1 MGASL
6 RKSDSI
12 AEQALGAFLD
22 EHFYETLH
30 KRDAGFEYERVH
42 DRKRQLKGMD
52 VIVNYHGNRIVIDEK
67 SALHWINRNLRTFSF
82 ELSSLQSGHRDP
94 VPGWLYNANAETN
107 RYLLMWVK
115 TWDIQTGQLKEI
127 PLGEMVP
134 ENFKEVECV
143 LVERSKVQRY
153 LSRCGWNEDLLMK
166 RAEEIRRHPD
176 NRQLRRTS
184 NSLIRFAFSE
194 NLKERPVNVLIERD
208 VLKAIAL
215 HVYTVTNAGIVS
227 VS

>member
-1 MGASL
+1 MVASL

-82 ELSSLQSGHRDP
+82 ELSSLQSGHRD
-94 VPGWLYNANAETN
+94 GAGMAL
-107 RYLLMWVK
+107 
-115 TWDIQTGQLKEI
+115 QCQ
-127 PLGEMVP
+127 
-134 ENFKEVECV
+134 
-143 LVERSKVQRY
+143 
-153 LSRCGWNEDLLMK
+153 CGDEP
-166 RAEEIRRHPD
+166 I
-176 NRQLRRTS
+176 S
-184 NSLIRFAFSE
+184 
-194 NLKERPVNVLIERD
+194 VD
-208 VLKAIAL
+208 V
-215 HVYTVTNAGIVS
+215 G
-227 VS
+227 

>member
-1 MGASL
+1 
-6 RKSDSI
+6 
-12 AEQALGAFLD
+12 
-22 EHFYETLH
+22 
-30 KRDAGFEYERVH
+30 
-42 DRKRQLKGMD
+42 
-52 VIVNYHGNRIVIDEK
+52 
-67 SALHWINRNLRTFSF
+67 
-82 ELSSLQSGHRDP
+82 
-94 VPGWLYNANAETN
+94 
-107 RYLLMWVK
+107 
-115 TWDIQTGQLKEI
+115 
-127 PLGEMVP
+127 
-134 ENFKEVECV
+134 
-143 LVERSKVQRY
+143 
-153 LSRCGWNEDLLMK
+153 MK